1 MSTSRRRLA
10 VAAGVIGAGALAALT
25 WLRPHAES
33 SATAVAAV
41 GPVRLVLREAG
52 RLHPARALTYR
63 SPLGGRDAE
72 ITWLA
77 PEGATVKAGDVV
89 ARVDPS
95 GVQEELVRLEDALRQ
110 RQTEVQLAEADLDDA
125 RAQQQALADGER
137 IVQVEEVASAL
148 KLEERR
154 NAQMKTELE
163 DLRPLLAKGYI
174 TREELQRQELA
185 VEESDSRL
193 ALARRRYAVLNQQT
207 RPREERRAA
216 SAVGQRD
223 AALARAR
230 QGVASVDLQLGEA
243 RRLLE
248 ACVVRAQHAGLIV
261 HEDLSGAVP
270 RRRVRPG
277 DRVTGSQGLV
287 TIPEVAQMH
296 ARIYVREVDIEH
308 LRIGHAA
315 SIAVDAFPRLR
326 LRGRV
331 AAIGALATQPPGRAT
346 DEPHFEVGVELI
358 ETDPRIRPEMATR
371 VEIVTVDRPRALLV
385 PIQAVVTRDGKD
397 YVQLVRG
404 SGTALQPVTLGIVG
418 PFEAEV
424 TAGLSAGDRVALAGG
439 GR

>member
-1 MSTSRRRLA
+1 MSTSRGRL
-10 VAAGVIGAGALAALT
+10 VVVAGVIAAGALAALT
-25 WLRPHAES
+25 LLRPHAES
-33 SATAVAAV
+33 SATAVATV

-77 PEGATVKAGDVV
+77 PEGAVVRAGDVV
-89 ARVDPS
+89 ARLDTS
-95 GVQEELVRLEDALRQ
+95 GLQEEIVRLEDTLRQ
-110 RQTEVQLAEADLDDA
+110 RLAEVQLADADLDEA
-125 RAQQQALADGER
+125 RAQQQALAEGER
-137 IVQVEEVASAL
+137 IVEVEEVASAL

-154 NAQMKTELE
+154 NALMKTELE
-163 DLRPLLAKGYI
+163 DLKPLLAKGYI

-185 VEESDSRL
+185 VEESDGRL
-193 ALARRRYAVLNQQT
+193 ALARRRSAVLNQQT

-216 SAVGQRD
+216 TVVGQRD
-223 AALARAR
+223 AALVRAR
-230 QGVASVDLQLGEA
+230 QGVASVELQLAET
-243 RRLLE
+243 RRLVE

-261 HEDLSGAVP
+261 HEDLNGAVP

-287 TIPEVAQMH
+287 TIPEVAQMQ

-308 LRIGHAA
+308 LRVGQAA
-315 SIAVDAFPRLR
+315 SVSVDAFPRLR
-326 LRGRV
+326 LTGRV
-331 AAIGALATQPPGRAT
+331 ATIGALATQPPGRAT
-346 DEPHFEVGVELI
+346 DEPHFEVGVELVDG
-358 ETDPRIRPEMATR
+358 DPRVRPEMATR
-371 VEIVTVDRPRALLV
+371 VEIVTVDRPKALLV
-385 PIQAVVTRDGKD
+385 PIQAVVTRDGTD

-404 SGTALQPVTLGIVG
+404 SGTTLQPVTLGIVG

-424 TAGLSAGDRVALAGG
+424 TAGLSAGDRVAVGGG